1 MGKRREAREWALK
14 SLYLMDSS
22 GLPAKQA
29 WRAVRAEKIDDKRA
43 GEEEAKA
50 EFAKALV
57 LGAHE
62 KRREI
67 DRAIG
72 AAAKN
77 WNIERMAVVDRNIL
91 RLAAYELLYGDAPKA
106 SAINE
111 AIEIARKY
119 STEESTKF
127 INGILDK
134 IRAMKHDP
142 EEDPRGHRKT

>member
-14 SLYLMDSS
+14 TLYLMDSS

-29 WRAVRAEKIDDKRA
+29 LRAVRNEKVDGKRA
-43 GEEEAKA
+43 GEEEAKV

-57 LGAHE
+57 LGAAK
-62 KRREI
+62 KRKEI
-67 DRAIG
+67 DRAIETV
-72 AAAKN
+72 AKN
-77 WNIERMAVVDRNIL
+77 WDLDRMAVVDRNIL
-91 RLAAYELLYGDAPKA
+91 RLAAYELLYGDVPKA

>member
-14 SLYLMDSS
+14 TLYLMDSS
-22 GLPAKQA
+22 GLPAQQA
-29 WRAVRAEKIDDKRA
+29 LRAVRAEKAVGKRA

-50 EFAKALV
+50 EFAEALV
-57 LGAHE
+57 LGAVE
-62 KRREI
+62 KSREI
-67 DRAIG
+67 GRAIS

-77 WNIERMAVVDRNIL
+77 WELDRMAVVDRNIL

-134 IRAMKHDP
+134 IRTMEHDP
-142 EEDPRGHRKT
+142 EEDPRGNRKT